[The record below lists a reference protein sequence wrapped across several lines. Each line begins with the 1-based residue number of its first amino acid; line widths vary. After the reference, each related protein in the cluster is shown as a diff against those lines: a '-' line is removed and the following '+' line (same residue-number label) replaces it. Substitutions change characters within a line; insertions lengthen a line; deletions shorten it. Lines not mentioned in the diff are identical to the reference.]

1 MKTNDDE
8 NDFSKEEFSKKGENV
23 KFTRFENNREF

>member
-8 NDFSKEEFSKKGENV
+8 NDFAKEDLLKEGENV
-23 KFTRFENNREF
+23 KFIRFENISEF